1 MTNFKKDIGNIA
13 LLIDKSDSQEIF
25 EKSVCWLAGI
35 LQKPEKEVNLI
46 LKRHTLQDKK
56 KKRKTELDKK
66 RVTVAQLI
74 DKELKDCNNG
84 NQDMSNA
91 GPSTSAV
98 KRQPVILE

>member
-1 MTNFKKDIGNIA
+1 MTNFKKDIGNLA
-13 LLIDKSDSQEIF
+13 LLIEKTESQEIF

-56 KKRKTELDKK
+56 RKRKTELDRK

-74 DKELKDCNNG
+74 DKELKDCNSGLNDASG
-84 NQDMSNA
+84 T
-91 GPSTSAV
+91 GSAM

>member
-46 LKRHTLQDKK
+46 LKRHTL
-56 KKRKTELDKK
+56 
-66 RVTVAQLI
+66 
-74 DKELKDCNNG
+74 
-84 NQDMSNA
+84 
-91 GPSTSAV
+91 
-98 KRQPVILE
+98 